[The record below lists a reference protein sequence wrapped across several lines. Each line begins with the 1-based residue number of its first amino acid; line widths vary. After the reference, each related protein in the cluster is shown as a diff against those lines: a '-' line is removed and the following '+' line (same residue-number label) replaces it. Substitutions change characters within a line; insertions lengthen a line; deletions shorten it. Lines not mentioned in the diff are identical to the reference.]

1 MPKTKNDIAEYR
13 SYYLPSDFPVLLL
26 SGEHWKISNIP
37 SKHLHFHNCLEIGMC
52 HSESGY
58 MEFNGKERLFFKE
71 GDITCIPRNIPH
83 TTYSSPDTQ
92 SHWSYLFLNTQELF
106 KNMALQLLVPA
117 ALNHHPPRQTQG
129 CPHRNGMRQGGEK
142 YRSPSC
148 FRPSCQTRRTLRT
161 RTRDQARRSAR
172 P

>member
-1 MPKTKNDIAEYR
+1 MPKTKNDVAEYR

-71 GDITCIPRNIPH
+71 GDITCIPRNIPPHDIQLPGHPEPLVISVFEH
-83 TTYSSPDTQ
+83 TGAVQEYGAPD
-92 SHWSYLFLNTQELF
+92 
-106 KNMALQLLVPA
+106 
-117 ALNHHPPRQTQG
+117 PRV
-129 CPHRNGMRQGGEK
+129 
-142 YRSPSC
+142 
-148 FRPSCQTRRTLRT
+148 
-161 RTRDQARRSAR
+161 
-172 P
+172 

>member
-37 SKHLHFHNCLEIGMC
+37 SKHLHFHNCLEIGLC

-92 SHWSYLFLNTQELF
+92 SRWSYLFLNTQELF
-106 KNMALQLLVPA
+106 KNMAPQIRV
-117 ALNHHPPRQTQG
+117 
-129 CPHRNGMRQGGEK
+129 
-142 YRSPSC
+142 
-148 FRPSCQTRRTLRT
+148 
-161 RTRDQARRSAR
+161 
-172 P
+172 